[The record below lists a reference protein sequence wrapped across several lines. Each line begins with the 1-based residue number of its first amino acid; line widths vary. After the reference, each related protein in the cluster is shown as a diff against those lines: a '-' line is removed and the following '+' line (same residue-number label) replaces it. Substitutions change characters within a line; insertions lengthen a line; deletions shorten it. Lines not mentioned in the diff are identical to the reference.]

1 MTVPPLL
8 NHLILLRIALDTK
21 MDKIFI
27 PLIVWEKW
35 IDPFGEDHEETKW
48 INYNKSSEYEDDEED
63 GDTFSDD
70 SAIKLPEKPI
80 KVIASP
86 LGLIPYNEYTASSKI
101 FNFWIGHTNF
111 NISNIISTI
120 IEDTEGVEILDIF
133 TRYRFR
139 IAIGKCF
146 EDSEVMNTI
155 NTNVYQNFTT

>member
-1 MTVPPLL
+1 
-8 NHLILLRIALDTK
+8 
-21 MDKIFI
+21 MDKIFA

-48 INYNKSSEYEDDEED
+48 INYNQETEYEDDENND
-63 GDTFSDD
+63 NS
-70 SAIKLPEKPI
+70 SIKLPEKPI

-111 NISNIISTI
+111 NISSTVSNIIEETA
-120 IEDTEGVEILDIF
+120 GVEILDIF

-155 NTNVYQNFTT
+155 NTHVYQNFTT